1 MELLGEIAS
10 PIVGLTLSNTL
21 SVNGR
26 GGLASPLLQI
36 PRVISDFYPTLLLL
50 VVCGV

>member
-10 PIVGLTLSNTL
+10 PIVDLTLSNAL

-26 GGLASPLLQI
+26 GGLAPPLL
-36 PRVISDFYPTLLLL
+36 R
-50 VVCGV
+50 